1 MIERLQY
8 KHSIMNEDK
17 FIRAN
22 YYTIKTIK
30 YKLVIHS
37 SIFFKLHDEKDLT
50 KKNTV
55 KMTH

>member
-1 MIERLQY
+1 
-8 KHSIMNEDK
+8 MNEDK

-22 YYTIKTIK
+22 YYTSKTIK